1 MRTTL
6 PTLVL
11 ALATSPLTMNSQTLP
26 DVVVR
31 VPADLTDVDGPDM
44 SRFPFGYPAQ
54 PAFGIPERP
63 VRYQQVYDAS
73 AFTQLPPGG
82 AFVTRMFFRSDCGV
96 SWGPLVTNLQV
107 SLSTTARR
115 PDELSANF
123 TENIGP
129 DETIVA
135 RLRMNYAPP
144 GNYHPSCPTPQPPS
158 EVPLELPFWYDPAR
172 GNLLLD
178 MRVSGVTPY
187 PDDELPP
194 TWWRFA
200 GEEENWP
207 HNKLDAVSTA
217 GDAISRAAAFSLES
231 STAEVLDTTGLWTM
245 FQFSPLPALGVL
257 YETNTV
263 VLSWPI
269 WPQAFRLQSAESLDA
284 GTAWQN
290 YSGQPAVLGYYYYVE
305 LPRATLA
312 SGRFYRLTLDTPQLV
327 NGPSA
332 SAPVFLEPNKVP

>member
-6 PTLVL
+6 STLVL

-26 DVVVR
+26 FVLLE

-44 SRFPFGYPAQ
+44 SRLPFGYPE
-54 PAFGIPERP
+54 GP

-73 AFTQLPPGG
+73 AFAAVPMGG
-82 AFVTRMFFRSDCGV
+82 AFVTRIFIRSDCDV
-96 SWGPLVTNLQV
+96 SWGPLVTNVQV
-107 SLSTTARR
+107 SLSTTTRR

-123 TENIGP
+123 TENIGR

-135 RLRMNYAPP
+135 RLVNYAPP
-144 GNYHPSCPTPQPPS
+144 SNWSFPHCPTPGAPH
-158 EVPLELPFWYDPAR
+158 EIPLELPFWYDPSR

-178 MRVSGVTPY
+178 LRVSGVRPY
-187 PDDELPP
+187 PHDEWPRIWPP
-194 TWWRFA
+194 NIGA
-200 GEEENWP
+200 P
-207 HNKLDAVSTA
+207 HNRLDAVSTA

-245 FQFSPLPALGVL
+245 FQFNPLPSLSAH
-257 YETNTV
+257 YETNSV
-263 VLSWPI
+263 ILSWPRR
-269 WPQAFRLQSAESLDA
+269 PQGFRLQWADRLDA
-284 GTAWQN
+284 GGPWQ
-290 YSGQPAVLGYYYYVE
+290 YESAQPTQIGTFFNLA
-305 LPRATLA
+305 LPRQSLA

>member
-6 PTLVL
+6 STLVL

-44 SRFPFGYPAQ
+44 SRLPFGYPE
-54 PAFGIPERP
+54 GP

-73 AFTQLPPGG
+73 AFAAVPMGG
-82 AFVTRMFFRSDCGV
+82 AFVTRIFIRSDCDV
-96 SWGPLVTNLQV
+96 SWGPLVTNVQV
-107 SLSTTARR
+107 SLSTTTRR

-123 TENIGP
+123 VENVGP

-135 RLRMNYAPP
+135 RLVNYAPP
-144 GNYHPSCPTPQPPS
+144 SNWSFPHCPTPGAPH
-158 EVPLELPFWYDPAR
+158 EIPLELPFWYDPSR

-178 MRVSGVTPY
+178 LRVSGVRPY
-187 PDDELPP
+187 PHDEWPRIWPP
-194 TWWRFA
+194 NIGA
-200 GEEENWP
+200 P
-207 HNKLDAVSTA
+207 HNRLDAVSVV
-217 GDAISRAAAFSLES
+217 GDAISMAAAFSLEAD
-231 STAEVLDTTGLWTM
+231 TAEVLDTTGLWTM
-245 FQFSPLPALGVL
+245 FQFSPLPSLGVL
-257 YETNTV
+257 YEANTV

-269 WPQAFRLQSAESLDA
+269 WPQAFKLQSAESLDA

-312 SGRFYRLTLDTPQLV
+312 SGRFYRLTLDTPQPLD
-327 NGPSA
+327 GPITSG
-332 SAPVFLEPNKVP
+332 PVFLEPNKIP